1 MLWGLAMW
9 VLGGCMNPG
18 AEPLIEAHRAGAG
31 YWPPNSRSAVLGTIS
46 ADFDG
51 IEIDLA
57 LAADGVPVL
66 HHDPFLSPE
75 HCTVKDGGELNQ
87 RIRIDEV
94 ESTVLFEE
102 YLCGGTP
109 NINFPNA
116 EVVSDPII
124 SFDEALTALIEANPD
139 LRVHLDVKY
148 EDGWTHPAADFAEQ
162 ILERWWAADLPQ
174 PMVVSCNTVACLT
187 AFEDHGRLAG
197 RDVFTVRIYPFAA
210 VDSSSVSV
218 GLGAEADSL
227 LGKVDYVALVEE
239 AGADGIA
246 VNFEVAERH
255 QLAAAQQAGLETSLW
270 TVNGAALDFYADWP
284 VDVLISDLPPGRR

>member
-1 MLWGLAMW
+1 MRWGLALW
-9 VLGGCMNPG
+9 VLGGCINPG

-31 YWPPNSRSAVLGTIS
+31 YWPPNSRSAVLGTIA

-51 IEIDLA
+51 MEIDLV

-94 ESTVLFEE
+94 VSTVLIEE
-102 YLCGGTP
+102 YRCGATP
-109 NINFPNA
+109 DLDFPNA
-116 EVVSDPII
+116 EVVSE
-124 SFDEALTALIEANPD
+124 SMVAFDEVLTALIDANPD

-148 EDGWTHPAADFAEQ
+148 EDGWTPPAADFAEQ

-174 PMVVSCNTVACLT
+174 SMVVSCNTVACLT

-197 RDVFTVRIYPFAA
+197 RDVFTVRIYPFAG

-218 GLGAEADSL
+218 GLGAEADAL

-255 QLAAAQQAGLETSLW
+255 QLAAAQRAGLETSLW
-270 TVNGAALDFYADWP
+270 TVNGDALDFYPRWP